1 MAALFISSIVIT
13 ATLGLTCGVN
23 KLMHRHCFNKD
34 NKRRDDLEPS
44 FPALIHINGSTTTLP
59 ECLAGPGALTILS
72 SEDSANETA
81 TFQWGQHGEQAEGLL
96 KGFPAAGQDGLMG
109 GSFSVLI
116 PGLEKAVAGTW
127 ISVDRTHESAEE
139 EMTANFDALVKIVE
153 EGKLDEAALEEMA
166 GMGL

>member
-34 NKRRDDLEPS
+34 NKRRDLEPS

-81 TFQWGQHGEQAEGLL
+81 TFQWGQHGEQAEGVL
-96 KGFPAAGQDGLMG
+96 KGFPVRSAAFPFFSRGRFVGA
-109 GSFSVLI
+109 GSINQRLCCR
-116 PGLEKAVAGTW
+116 PRAK
-127 ISVDRTHESAEE
+127 
-139 EMTANFDALVKIVE
+139 TA
-153 EGKLDEAALEEMA
+153 
-166 GMGL
+166 